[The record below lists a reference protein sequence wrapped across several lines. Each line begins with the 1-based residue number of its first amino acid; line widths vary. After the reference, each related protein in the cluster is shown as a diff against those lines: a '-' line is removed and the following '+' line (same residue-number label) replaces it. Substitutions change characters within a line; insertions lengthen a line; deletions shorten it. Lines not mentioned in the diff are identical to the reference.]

1 VEHGRACKNQFS
13 ASSFLFWQNLKI
25 FLHKNIIMKKSMF
38 VSSSRAIMTNQATR
52 EKLAIQIA
60 GL

>member
-38 VSSSRAIMTNQATR
+38 VSSRAIMINQATR